1 MHKLAFFNIVN
12 SEKTLLLRA
21 CSHWPNS
28 YGNRED
34 WYSCDCPMRGFY
46 KLPQGLKLG
55 KNSDGKVKYAQIRI
69 FKDSQL
75 WKQNLWGA
83 CPHLSSSQG
92 HSEDWESNGGP
103 VRDMYSLPDKLKR
116 RPKLW
121 YWDQNCT
128 KLAFLK
134 VVNSEKN
141 TSFGG
146 LFPMIQQLR
155 S

>member
-1 MHKLAFFNIVN
+1 
-12 SEKTLLLRA
+12 
-21 CSHWPNS
+21 
-28 YGNRED
+28 
-34 WYSCDCPMRGFY
+34 MRGFY

-69 FKDSQL
+69 KDSQL

-103 VRDMYSLPDKLKR
+103 VRDMYLLPDKLKVGQNSDIET
-116 RPKLW
+116 KIAQISIFEGSQLW
-121 YWDQNCT
+121 
-128 KLAFLK
+128 
-134 VVNSEKN
+134 KN